1 MHFLNSSVLVPL
13 DNLDLSVS
21 IATITSLKKN
31 FSVGTFG
38 LKGTAN
44 LQEAVWLIQ
53 IVTST
58 SLWLNVHFHPMC
70 CVSAQF
76 LVLMIKTHNPP
87 PKNCENSNKTHMIG
101 YKALQQN
108 AIICHLSESEFRTVS

>member
-44 LQEAVWLIQ
+44 LQEAV
-53 IVTST
+53 
-58 SLWLNVHFHPMC
+58 
-70 CVSAQF
+70 
-76 LVLMIKTHNPP
+76 
-87 PKNCENSNKTHMIG
+87 
-101 YKALQQN
+101 
-108 AIICHLSESEFRTVS
+108 